1 MYIQRT
7 MNRTRQTR
15 ELTRRLGKLTEAQA
29 ALGWGIILVLVA
41 LLGAIY
47 LNQVSN
53 IASSGRRAQLLQ
65 FDLDTL
71 QRENSEISRKIAIE
85 QSLSRLQQE
94 AAQMGF
100 VQSQPSDLD
109 YIKIQDYPARQPFAT
124 NIQPIIIEEPF
135 IPSTMRGALWEALK
149 GVFNDLTQGESSE

>member
-47 LNQVSN
+47 LNQVSH

-65 FDLDTL
+65 FNLDTL
-71 QRENSEISRKIAIE
+71 QRENSEISRKIAVK

-100 VQSQPSDLD
+100 IQSQPSDLD
-109 YIKIQDYPARQPFAT
+109 YIKIPNYPARQPLAT
-124 NIQPIIIEEPF
+124 KTQPIIIEEPF

-149 GVFNDLTQGESSE
+149 GVFNDLTQGESGE